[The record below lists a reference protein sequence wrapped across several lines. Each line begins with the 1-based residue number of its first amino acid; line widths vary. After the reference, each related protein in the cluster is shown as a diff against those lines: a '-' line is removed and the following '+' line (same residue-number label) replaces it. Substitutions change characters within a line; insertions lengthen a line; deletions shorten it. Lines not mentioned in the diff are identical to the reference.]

1 MKSMSTSKKNEARP
15 RIVAFGGGAG
25 MFSLL
30 SGLRLYTEDI
40 TAVVTVTDDGGSSGL
55 LRKDLGIPPP
65 GDVRNC
71 LLALSDA
78 DPLLKEALNWRFP
91 EGELLGHSLGN
102 LLIAAATLIKG
113 DFGVAVRELHRVLKV
128 AGKVVPS
135 STRKVSLV
143 AHHADG
149 SSTAGEVRIV
159 SSRRSIHTI
168 ELRPDPGR
176 ISAEAREAIASADL
190 CVFGPGSLFTS
201 VIPTLLVRGVVE
213 AVRQCPAP
221 RVYVANVMTQPGETD
236 GFALSDH
243 LAAIER
249 HTHPGFVSAV
259 VANTGAFPGP
269 VLRRYREQG
278 AAPVAVDRE
287 KCGGVP
293 IHTGALAESG
303 RLLHHNPRRLAAF
316 LLDTFW
322 RRTEHASSAEA
333 GARS

>member
-1 MKSMSTSKKNEARP
+1 MP
-15 RIVAFGGGAG
+15 RIVTFGGGSG

-30 SGLRLYTEDI
+30 SGLRLHTPAI

-65 GDVRNC
+65 GDIRNC

-78 DPLLKEALNWRFP
+78 DPLLKEALDWRFP

-113 DFGVAVRELHRVLKV
+113 DFGVAVRELHRILKV

-149 SSTAGEVRIV
+149 SRTTGEVRIS
-159 SSRRSIHTI
+159 SSRRSIHAI

-176 ISAEAREAIASADL
+176 ISADIREAIAAADL

-201 VIPTLLVRGVVE
+201 VIPNLLVRGAVE
-213 AVRQCPAP
+213 AIRACGAP

-249 HTHPGFVSAV
+249 HTGPGFITAV
-259 VANTGAFPGP
+259 VANTGTIPDHA
-269 VLRRYREQG
+269 LERYRLQG
-278 AAPVAVDRE
+278 AAPVAIDRE

-293 IHTGALAESG
+293 VHTGALAESG
-303 RLLHHNPRRLAAF
+303 HFLRHNPERLAA
-316 LLDTFW
+316 LLMDTF
-322 RRTEHASSAEA
+322 RRRAPCAPPTEA